1 MYVRFFKR
9 LLDFAFAILFMPLFA
24 ALCIVIGTAI
34 KIEDRGPI
42 FYRGERLGKY
52 GKPFKMYKFRSMKI
66 NAPDWR
72 LEDGST
78 FNAENDPRQ
87 TRIGKILRKT
97 SIDEIPQLLNIIKGE
112 MSFIGPRP
120 DPLDWIQRYS
130 NEDKVLLEVLP
141 GVTGYNQAYFRN
153 STDGRQKTDNDIYY
167 AKNISFT
174 MDIKI
179 FFTTIISVLYKK
191 NIYKSYTNIS
201 KAEVKQ

>member
-42 FYRGERLGKY
+42 FYRSERLGKY

>member
-9 LLDFAFAILFMPLFA
+9 LLDFAFAILFMPLFV
-24 ALCIVIGTAI
+24 ALYIVIGTAI

-87 TRIGKILRKT
+87 TRLGKILRKT

-174 MDIKI
+174 MDIRI